1 METLAKSVT
10 DFFLQKHYIE
20 PDQAEWFQYGL
31 TRRMIGS
38 LTFLLLIPVGAI
50 LAGWVGS
57 FLYLYTFRFLRT
69 RTGGY
74 HAKTPHGCL
83 LTSFGTMFAALT
95 LAKNIHSP
103 LLIGTV
109 LFAAALCIFVL
120 APANNA
126 SLHLT
131 ANEIAAIQPRV
142 RLRLAGTVLMG
153 GLLLSICAPLASCM
167 AVSLLVVAIMLVL
180 TNLGLGAQ

>member
-1 METLAKSVT
+1 METLAKGVT
-10 DFFLQKHYIE
+10 HFFLQKHYIE

-31 TRRMIGS
+31 TRRIMGTF
-38 LTFLLLIPVGAI
+38 TFLLLLPVGAI
-50 LAGWVGS
+50 LVGWIGS

-83 LTSFGTMFAALT
+83 LTSLGTMFAALT
-95 LAKNIHSP
+95 LAKKLHSP
-103 LLIGTV
+103 LLIGAV
-109 LFAAALCIFVL
+109 LFAAALCIFVQ

-131 ANEIAAIQPRV
+131 ANEIAAIRPRV
-142 RLRLAGTVLMG
+142 WLRLACVVLISCLM
-153 GLLLSICAPLASCM
+153 LYICVPLASCA
-167 AVSLLVVAIMLVL
+167 AVSLLVVAVMLVL
-180 TNLGLGAQ
+180 ANLGLGAQ

>member
-1 METLAKSVT
+1 METLAKSMT
-10 DFFLQKHYIE
+10 HFFLQRHYIE

-31 TRRMIGS
+31 TRRIMGT
-38 LTFLLLIPVGAI
+38 LTFLLLLPAGSILVGWI
-50 LAGWVGS
+50 GS

-83 LTSFGTMFAALT
+83 LTSLGTMIAALT
-95 LAKNIHSP
+95 LAKNLHSP
-103 LLIGTV
+103 FLIGTV

-120 APANNA
+120 VPANNA

-131 ANEIAAIQPRV
+131 ANEIAAIRPRA

-153 GLLLSICAPLASCM
+153 GLLLYICVPLASCM
-167 AVSLLVVAIMLVL
+167 AVSLLAVAVMLVL
-180 TNLGLGAQ
+180 ANLGLGAQ

>member
-74 HAKTPHGCL
+74 HAKTPHSCL
-83 LTSFGTMFAALT
+83 LTSLGTMFAALT

-103 LLIGTV
+103 LLIGAV

-126 SLHLT
+126 SLHLE
-131 ANEIAAIQPRV
+131 ANEIAAIRPRIC
-142 RLRLAGTVLMG
+142 LRLACVILISCLM
-153 GLLLSICAPLASCM
+153 LYICTPLASCM
-167 AVSLLVVAIMLVL
+167 AVSLLVVAVMLVL

>member
-1 METLAKSVT
+1 METLATSVT
-10 DFFLQKHYIE
+10 RFFLQKHYIE

-31 TRRMIGS
+31 IRRMIGS
-38 LTFLLLIPVGAI
+38 LTFLLLLPIGAI
-50 LAGWVGS
+50 FVGWIGS
-57 FLYLYTFRFLRT
+57 FLYLYSFRFLRT

-83 LTSFGTMFAALT
+83 LTSLGTMFAALT
-95 LAKNIHSP
+95 LAKNLYSP
-103 LLIGTV
+103 LLIGAV

-131 ANEIAAIQPRV
+131 ANEITAKFKACQ
-142 RLRLAGTVLMG
+142 
-153 GLLLSICAPLASCM
+153 
-167 AVSLLVVAIMLVL
+167 
-180 TNLGLGAQ
+180 

>member
-10 DFFLQKHYIE
+10 RFFLQKHYIE
-20 PDQAEWFQYGL
+20 PGQAEWFQYGL

-38 LTFLLLIPVGAI
+38 LTFLLLLPVGAI
-50 LAGWVGS
+50 LVGWIGS